1 MFNFTLRSRSLS
13 SLPCSAFVGALAVCS
28 RLVCL
33 AAGCSSLLVS
43 RSIGVELDSE
53 GSIVST
59 CIDREFEEH
68 VCKVEMLS
76 FPFVKLKFSVYG
88 RKQTYIHTCLAMQSR

>member
-1 MFNFTLRSRSLS
+1 M
-13 SLPCSAFVGALAVCS
+13 
-28 RLVCL
+28 
-33 AAGCSSLLVS
+33 
-43 RSIGVELDSE
+43 
-53 GSIVST
+53 ST

-88 RKQTYIHTCLAMQSR
+88 RKQTYIHTYTHTRLAMQSR